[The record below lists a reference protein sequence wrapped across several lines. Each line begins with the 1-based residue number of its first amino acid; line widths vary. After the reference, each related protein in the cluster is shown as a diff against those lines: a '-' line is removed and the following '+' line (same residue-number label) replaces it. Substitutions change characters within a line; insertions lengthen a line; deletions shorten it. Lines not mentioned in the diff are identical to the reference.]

1 MTIDFW
7 LWVDI
12 IKRYNHIISN
22 EVLVMKKL
30 FKTVLALTMVLAIC
44 FAFAGCKVVVAE
56 GEWQCNKMRA
66 TFSYVDAEVDL
77 LQFGGNMTIV
87 LNDDNTMTIKG
98 HIPAAL
104 PFDGYFANID
114 DSGKWSLDGDV
125 ITLDGANDYNLTW
138 DNNKLIYTFDK
149 QYADP
154 DKMVGGKAATV
165 TFTLEFIPA

>member
-1 MTIDFW
+1 
-7 LWVDI
+7 
-12 IKRYNHIISN
+12 
-22 EVLVMKKL
+22 MKKL

-56 GEWQCNKMRA
+56 GEWQCSKMRA

-125 ITLDGANDYNLTW
+125 ITLDGANDYNITW

-154 DKMVGGKAATV
+154 DQMVGGKAATV